1 METKFQTS
9 FIPKKPVV
17 EERRNNS
24 SISLFLLLSI
34 IVFLVSLG
42 LGGWVFIQKDLLIKN
57 IAAAEDVIKSNKEA
71 FELDT
76 IESMIRLDSRIKIAK
91 GLLANHVSISPIFSF
106 LEDKTL
112 KSVRFK
118 TFAFSSA
125 GKDESGAA
133 SIKLTM
139 TGQARDFKTIALQ
152 AEEFGNIN
160 YRNIIK
166 SPVFTDLNLTSD
178 GSVSFSASML
188 VVPSFLSYSKSIVGN
203 Q

>member
-42 LGGWVFIQKDLLIKN
+42 LGGWIFIQKDLLIKN
-57 IAAAEDVIKSNKEA
+57 IESAQSVIKKNQGA

-91 GLLANHVSISPIFSF
+91 GLLASHTSISPIFSF

-118 TFAFSSA
+118 TFAFSGA
-125 GKDESGAA
+125 GKDESGAI
-133 SIKLTM
+133 SIKVTM

-152 AEEFGNIN
+152 AEEFGNVN

-166 SPVFTDLNLTSD
+166 NPVFSDLNLTSD
-178 GSVSFSASML
+178 GSVSFSASMFVL
-188 VVPSFLSYSKSIVGN
+188 PDFLSYSKKIVGN

>member
-17 EERRNNS
+17 EERKSNS

-42 LGGWVFIQKDLLIKN
+42 LGGWIFIQKDLLIKN
-57 IAAAEDVIKSNKEA
+57 ISAAEEVIKSNQGA

-91 GLLANHVSISPIFSF
+91 NLLSNHVSISPVFSF

-118 TFAFSSA
+118 TFSFSSA
-125 GKDESGAA
+125 GKDESGTA
-133 SIKLTM
+133 SIKVTM

-166 SPVFTDLNLTSD
+166 NPVFSDLNLTND

>member
-17 EERRNNS
+17 EERASSS

-57 IAAAEDVIKSNKEA
+57 IKSAEEIIRANKAA
-71 FELDT
+71 FELNT

-91 GLLANHVSISPIFSF
+91 GLLVSHVSISPIFSF

-118 TFAFSSA
+118 TFSFSGA
-125 GKDESGAA
+125 GKDESGA
-133 SIKLTM
+133 SSVKVTM
-139 TGQARDFKTIALQ
+139 TGQARDFKTVALQ
-152 AEEFGNIN
+152 AEEFGNVN

-166 SPVFTDLNLTSD
+166 NPVFSDLNLTSD

-188 VVPSFLSYSKSIVGN
+188 VVPSFLSYSKSIIGN

>member
-17 EERRNNS
+17 EEGRSNS
-24 SISLFLLLSI
+24 SISIFLLLSI
-34 IVFLVSLG
+34 VLFLVSLG
-42 LGGWVFIQKDLLIKN
+42 LGGWIFIQKDMLIKN
-57 IAAAEDVIKSNKEA
+57 IKSAEDVIRSNQSA

-91 GLLANHVSISPIFSF
+91 DLLASHVSISPIFSF

-133 SIKLTM
+133 SIKVTM
-139 TGQARDFKTIALQ
+139 TGQARDFKTVALQ

-166 SPVFTDLNLTSD
+166 NPVFSDLNLTSD
-178 GSVSFSASML
+178 GSVSFSASMS
-188 VVPSFLSYSKSIVGN
+188 VVPSFLSYSKKIVDN

>member
-34 IVFLVSLG
+34 IVFLISLG
-42 LGGWVFIQKDLLIKN
+42 LGGWIFIQKDLLVKN
-57 IAAAEDVIKSNKEA
+57 IQSAEEVIKSNQGA

-91 GLLANHVSISPIFSF
+91 DLLTNHVSISPIFSF

-118 TFAFSSA
+118 SFNFTSA
-125 GKDESGAA
+125 GKDESGA
-133 SIKLTM
+133 STIKVAM
-139 TGQARDFKTIALQ
+139 TGQAKDFKTIALQ
-152 AEEFGNIN
+152 AEEFGNVN

-166 SPVFTDLNLTSD
+166 NPVFSDLNLTSD

-188 VVPSFLSYSKSIVGN
+188 VVPSFLSYSKSVVGN

>member
-34 IVFLVSLG
+34 IVFLISLG

-57 IAAAEDVIKSNKEA
+57 IQSAEEVIKSNQGA

-91 GLLANHVSISPIFSF
+91 DLLANHVSISPIFSF

-118 TFAFSSA
+118 SFNFTSA
-125 GKDESGAA
+125 GKDEGGA
-133 SIKLTM
+133 SIIKVTM

-152 AEEFGNIN
+152 AEEFGNVN

-166 SPVFTDLNLTSD
+166 NPVFSDLNLTSD

-188 VVPSFLSYSKSIVGN
+188 VVPSFLSYSKSVVGN

>member
-34 IVFLVSLG
+34 IVFLVSIG
-42 LGGWVFIQKDLLIKN
+42 LGGWIFIQKDLLIKN
-57 IAAAEDVIKSNKEA
+57 IESAEEVIKSNQGA

-91 GLLANHVSISPIFSF
+91 DLLASHVSISPIFSF

-118 TFAFSSA
+118 TFNFTSA
-125 GKDESGAA
+125 GKDESGA
-133 SIKLTM
+133 STIKVTM
-139 TGQARDFKTIALQ
+139 TGQAKDFKTIALQ
-152 AEEFGNIN
+152 AEEFGNVN

-166 SPVFTDLNLTSD
+166 NPVFSDLNLTSD
-178 GSVSFSASML
+178 GSVSFSASMF

>member
-17 EERRNNS
+17 EEQRNNS

-42 LGGWVFIQKDLLIKN
+42 LGGWIFIQKDLLVKN
-57 IAAAEDVIKSNKEA
+57 IAAAEEIIKANKGA

-76 IESMIRLDSRIKIAK
+76 IESMIRLDSRIKISK
-91 GLLANHVSISPIFSF
+91 GLLASHISVSPIFSF

-118 TFAFSSA
+118 TFSFSSA
-125 GKDESGAA
+125 GKDESGAQ

-152 AEEFGNIN
+152 AEEFGNVN

-166 SPVFTDLNLTSD
+166 NPVFADLNLTSD

-188 VVPSFLSYSKSIVGN
+188 VIPSFLSYSKSIVGN